1 MNQSCKRL
9 LVIALLSL
17 LLSFPLQAQA
27 IMMNNSVRITVV
39 EQDTVYEWE
48 YDNPNKYEYEEGET
62 VIRGEKAKVEVEKI
76 ISALKLKEDSDR
88 DELLNRLKQHGFSQ
102 VTRMD
107 IRLMNE
113 KGELFTWVWEQNEER
128 T

>member
-1 MNQSCKRL
+1 MKQSFKRL
-9 LVIALLSL
+9 LVIGLLSL
-17 LLSFPLQAQA
+17 TLSFPLQAQA

-62 VIRGEKAKVEVEKI
+62 VIRGEKAKEEVEKI
-76 ISALKLKEDSDR
+76 LSALKLKEDSER
-88 DELLNRLKQHGFSQ
+88 DELLSRLKQHGFSK

-113 KGELFTWVWEQNEER
+113 KGELFTWIWEQNEEG